1 MPEFFHRALDA
12 AITGSDGTLT
22 PWLAGGDAGMVVYR
36 NTVAKGRADA
46 LAGLFPTVER
56 LVGPDWFRDAA
67 LIFAAE
73 HPPTSPVLDDYG
85 QDFPTWLARF
95 EPALSLPYLP
105 PVARMDLGWSR
116 AHRAADA
123 PVLTADDLAGREL
136 FGVRAVLH
144 PTVQLFWFD
153 WTAPSIWLAN
163 RPDAAPDHI
172 VDWIDRP
179 EGLVLSRPDMTVLHR
194 RLSRA
199 EWLFLDGCRR
209 NLALGRVGLDVSRE
223 CPDADI
229 SRLFSDLLTAR
240 LFTRLI

>member
-1 MPEFFHRALDA
+1 VPEFFHRALDA
-12 AITGSDGTLT
+12 AITGSDGTLS
-22 PWLAGGDAGMVVYR
+22 PWLAGDDIGLAVYR

-56 LVGPDWFRDAA
+56 LVGTDWFRDAA
-67 LIFAAE
+67 LIFAAD

-85 QDFPTWLARF
+85 QAFPAWLLRF
-95 EPALSLPYLP
+95 QPALTLPYLP
-105 PVARMDLGWSR
+105 PVARMDLAWSR

-123 PVLTADDLAGREL
+123 PCLTVADVAGREL

-163 RPDAAPDHI
+163 RPDADPDQVI
-172 VDWIDRP
+172 DWVDRP
-179 EGLVLSRPDMTVLHR
+179 EGLVLSRPELSVLHR
-194 RLSRA
+194 RLLRA

-209 NLALGRVGLDVSRE
+209 DLALGRVGLDVSRE

-229 SRLFSDLLTAR
+229 GRLFADLLNAG